1 MTQRLKA
8 AVPRRPDLIHTFLD
22 EIEWSVT
29 KKYVELLR
37 GRGELLSIG
46 DVDVDV
52 PQIVRRHFLCDAQR
66 CIEWVE
72 GRPLVDRSCCCRY
85 DVPLTARDRE
95 VVLRHLDEVRA
106 ELPVEARLLDPT
118 AEPFE
123 PDEDYGWEMV
133 HDNPLG
139 GCQFNL
145 YRDGRCRCALHLAA
159 LEQRANPHDYKPL
172 ACSLWPLAV
181 SNYDEDRG
189 ERLLLTIYCPET
201 QHLFD
206 GTDDEPFACIVD
218 QDARYPRLYQAERS
232 TLEHIFGAAW
242 WRKLDGAA
250 RQILSL

>member
-1 MTQRLKA
+1 MTQRSKA
-8 AVPRRPDLIHTFLD
+8 HPDQIRPFLD
-22 EIEWSVT
+22 EIEWSVS

-37 GRGELLSIG
+37 GRGELLSLG

-52 PQIVRRHFLCDAQR
+52 PQIIRRHFLCDARR
-66 CIEWVE
+66 CIEWVD

-95 VVLRHLDEVRA
+95 VVLRHLEEARA
-106 ELPVEARLLDPT
+106 ELPPESRLLDPA

-145 YRDGRCRCALHLAA
+145 YVDGRCRCALHLSA
-159 LEQRANPHDYKPL
+159 LGQRANPHDYKPL

-181 SNYDEDRG
+181 SSYDDDG
-189 ERLLLTIYCPET
+189 DDRLLVTVYCSET
-201 QHLFD
+201 GHLFD
-206 GTDDEPFACIVD
+206 GADDEPFACIVD
-218 QDARYPRLYQAERS
+218 QDESYPRLYQAERS
-232 TLEHIFGAAW
+232 TLEYIFGAAW
-242 WRKLDGAA
+242 WRKLDSAA
-250 RQILSL
+250 RRILAR